1 MSEERAKCKKQQ
13 KKETFTARISVAK
26 EEGTLDSGDPARIF
40 DFPSVLDFD
49 SQIRLEA
56 TDDTTQFPGS
66 PGNEIVAIPGAA
78 SRHLLNWPRLTGGMW
93 IERSE
98 QSELIR
104 IIDGQ
109 RRSFTVLP
117 GAPGSGKSALLAQI
131 ANELTDRGVR
141 LLALKADHIPVEI
154 STLTALDEWLDLPLP
169 LVEALQQLSASRP
182 VVLSIDQI
190 DALAELMDLR
200 SSRLTVVLS
209 LIRKLRGMEGI
220 HIVLSCREF
229 EFRHDLRL
237 SSPDPAT
244 VRMTDPS
251 WEEAG
256 RIPGAAGIDGNRWPP
271 HARELLRRPQYPNFF
286 ISHFSKTQPRA
297 VFDSYNAMIEAVPAS
312 GDLNV
317 PGLECLATVERIAV
331 AMAEDENLEVAK
343 ARFDRDHGQSLA
355 RLEAL
360 DLIVFDES
368 RGKLAFRHQTIFD
381 FVRSRTFA
389 AREIS
394 LSEYVF
400 ARQDALFL
408 RPSLWSALH
417 YLRQAGHFSYV
428 TEFQTLWTAAHLRRH
443 VRSLLLEY
451 PGQLPEPD
459 AIEAVWFLPLLD
471 DPEMRPKALRAMQGS
486 PGWFRRART
495 RFVGLMTANEQDAW
509 RFSALLQRALEVT
522 REEAVSAVE
531 LHWLPSP
538 RWDPFVLSAFF
549 RFKEW
554 DERTDG
560 LIEKI
565 VRRSPALH
573 ADTVEHVAVSISK
586 KHPEPAV
593 RIVAARL
600 WGEFEQAEATPV
612 TSPPLPPDASE
623 TDQIVHEIVHSDD
636 AYKSVRDIV
645 SDSRSWYKL
654 DQIAAAAPAH
664 FVENVMPW
672 VIHVAGKYGREG
684 HDHSRF
690 YLHDPVFEMP
700 GSERYYQHT
709 FMLALVAAI
718 RGFAKA
724 DPPAFLVT
732 VGQMAGSG
740 SMVVHQLVAEG
751 LAALGKA
758 GKPGLMMCSPIFP
771 ENGDLIP

>member
-1 MSEERAKCKKQQ
+1 VPETLAVKPGEFEKVRSELGLPTDFDLESDLNLRPTCATCNSQKGYEVPSPGLLTHPLLRARQKLARVSELRAKYKKEQ
-13 KKETFTARISVAK
+13 KKDTVIARISVAK
-26 EEGTLDSGDPARIF
+26 EEGTVDSGDLARIF
-40 DFPSVLDFD
+40 DLPGVLDFD
-49 SQIRLEA
+49 SQIRAEA
-56 TDDTTQFPGS
+56 PDDTIHFPES
-66 PGNEIVAIPGAA
+66 LDNEIVALFGAA
-78 SRHLLNWPRLTGGMW
+78 SRHLLNWPRLTGGAW

-98 QSELIR
+98 QSELVR
-104 IIDGQ
+104 LIDGQ
-109 RRSFTVLP
+109 RRSFTVLL

-154 STLTALDEWLDLPLP
+154 ATLSALDEWLDLPLSII
-169 LVEALQQLSASRP
+169 EALRQLSASRP
-182 VVLSIDQI
+182 VVLLIDQI

-200 SSRLTVVLS
+200 SSRLSVVLS
-209 LIRKLRGMEGI
+209 LIRKLRGVEGM

-237 SSPDPAT
+237 SSLDPAT

-251 WEEAG
+251 WEEAE
-256 RIPGAAGIDGNRWPP
+256 RILGAAGIDGNQWPP
-271 HARELLRRPQYPNFF
+271 HARELLRRPQYLNFF
-286 ISHFSKTQPRA
+286 ISHFAKTQHRA
-297 VFDSYNAMIEAVPAS
+297 PFDSYNAMVEAVLNS

-317 PGLECLATVERIAV
+317 PGLECLATVERIAA

-343 ARFDRDHGQSLA
+343 ARFDRDHGKSLA

-368 RGKLAFRHQTIFD
+368 RSKLAFRHQTIFD

-389 AREIS
+389 AREIR

-400 ARQDALFL
+400 SRQDALFL

-417 YLRQAGHFSYV
+417 YLRQADHVSYV

-451 PGQLPEPD
+451 LGQLSEPD
-459 AIEAVWFLPLLD
+459 AIEAGWFLPLLD
-471 DPEMRPKALRAMQGS
+471 DPQMRPKALRAMQGS
-486 PGWFRRART
+486 PGWFRHART
-495 RFVGLMTANEQDAW
+495 RFAGLMTTNEQDAW

-531 LHWLPSP
+531 LHWLPDH

-554 DERTDG
+554 DDRTAG

-600 WGEFEQAEATPV
+600 RAEFEQAEATPV
-612 TSPPLPPDASE
+612 TCPPLPPDASE
-623 TDQIVHEIVHSDD
+623 IDHIVHEFVHSDD
-636 AYKSVRDIV
+636 RYKSVQDIV
-645 SDSRSWYKL
+645 SDSRSWHNL

-664 FVENVMPW
+664 FV
-672 VIHVAGKYGREG
+672 K
-684 HDHSRF
+684 
-690 YLHDPVFEMP
+690 
-700 GSERYYQHT
+700 T
-709 FMLALVAAI
+709 
-718 RGFAKA
+718 
-724 DPPAFLVT
+724 
-732 VGQMAGSG
+732 
-740 SMVVHQLVAEG
+740 
-751 LAALGKA
+751 
-758 GKPGLMMCSPIFP
+758 
-771 ENGDLIP
+771 